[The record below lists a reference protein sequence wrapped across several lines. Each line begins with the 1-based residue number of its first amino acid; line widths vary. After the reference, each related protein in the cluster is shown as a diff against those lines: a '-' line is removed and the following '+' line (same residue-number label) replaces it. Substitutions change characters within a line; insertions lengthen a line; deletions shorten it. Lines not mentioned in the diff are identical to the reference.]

1 MASLYELSTEYKQA
15 FNELEDSDFDEET
28 IRDTLE
34 GLAGEIE
41 DKMVGTGAYIQNL
54 MAESLAMKE
63 AEARMSKR
71 RKSKDAAIKRLKEY
85 LISCMSSISK
95 KKINT
100 PEFSL
105 GLINARDVLRITDEA
120 LIPKKYLKS
129 TTTTVPI
136 KKDILASLKGG
147 EEIPGAEI
155 AIGNIGLKFS

>member
-63 AEARMSKR
+63 AESRMSNR

-85 LISCMSSISK
+85 LISCMSSINK

-105 GLINARDVLRITDEA
+105 GLINARDVLRITDES
-120 LIPKKYLKS
+120 LIPEKYMKS
-129 TTTTVPI
+129 TTTTAPI
-136 KKDILASLKGG
+136 KKDILAALKGD
-147 EEIPGAEI
+147 EEIPGTEI
-155 AIGNIGLKFS
+155 ATGNIGLKFS